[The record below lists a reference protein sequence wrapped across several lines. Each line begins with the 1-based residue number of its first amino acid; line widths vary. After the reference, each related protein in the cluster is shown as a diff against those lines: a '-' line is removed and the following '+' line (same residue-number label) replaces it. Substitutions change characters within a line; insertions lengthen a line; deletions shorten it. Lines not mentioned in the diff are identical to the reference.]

1 VRPWAYEPQPSASML
16 MVRRLTLLHIAQ
28 LDNCLPAID
37 LLCGPSIASGR
48 PLCAAFAR
56 AGCLRARGHATV
68 GLPADPKRRG
78 NDVNS
83 RRPEPDAAELSRA
96 LSETDVPKELAAF
109 AQMGLR
115 RSDLASALQVSTE
128 SIRTW
133 KRGGPV
139 RPQNREALDYLR
151 SVVLTLLQTHDVGA
165 SVRWLTTAGD
175 GRDVRPLDRVR
186 DHHSEVVAAA
196 ARFVNECSKATDKR
210 MQAPVSP
217 AAASGIAEATQRSS
231 TEVKTEISG
240 KLRAI
245 ASKPASQQEM
255 LAKIDEL
262 KSDAALLPNYV
273 APIQLIARIRREVEQ
288 AGTQPADAV
297 VLREL
302 THEDSREME
311 VADKFSAWGNT
322 HLVAGVDEP
331 ILVYALSMRVIQA
344 LRGADAS
351 AQAATRLFIA
361 ECRVKSAPPSGN
373 LASFGDGAEIW
384 RYLRG
389 TQYHT
394 SLVFDIDAVDYVRT
408 KRVKRLL
415 VGAQQLKEMPDGSYE
430 IVATGGTDLLLT
442 LARDRGLKVNVLAET
457 MKGDEATSEHAGTS
471 DWVVTIPLP
480 SRGERIGSD
489 IAPLQTSR
497 YELCVIGGDELVTEN
512 WTASKTPDR
521 RGAPA

>member
-1 VRPWAYEPQPSASML
+1 
-16 MVRRLTLLHIAQ
+16 
-28 LDNCLPAID
+28 
-37 LLCGPSIASGR
+37 
-48 PLCAAFAR
+48 
-56 AGCLRARGHATV
+56 
-68 GLPADPKRRG
+68 
-78 NDVNS
+78 VNS

-115 RSDLASALQVSTE
+115 STDLAAALQVSTE

-151 SVVLTLLQTHDVGA
+151 AVVLTLLQTNDVPA
-165 SVRWLTTAGD
+165 SIRWLTTAGEGTD
-175 GRDVRPLDRVR
+175 ARPLDRVR
-186 DHHSEVVAAA
+186 DHHAEVVATAA
-196 ARFVNECSKATDKR
+196 AFVNEVSGKAMGKR
-210 MQAPVSP
+210 RQTPVGP
-217 AAASGIAEATQRSS
+217 AATSGIAEPTQRSS

-262 KSDAALLPNYV
+262 ETDAALLPNYV
-273 APIQLIARIRREVEQ
+273 APIQLIARIRREVER
-288 AGTQPADAV
+288 ASTQPADAV

-302 THEDSREME
+302 THEDSSELE
-311 VADKFSAWGNT
+311 VADKFSAWGRT
-322 HLVAGVDEP
+322 HLVGGVDEP

-344 LRGADAS
+344 LRGADPGV
-351 AQAATRLFIA
+351 QAATQLFIA

-384 RYLRG
+384 RYLRE
-389 TQYHT
+389 THYNA

-415 VGAQQLKEMPDGSYE
+415 VGAQQLKEMPDGAFE

-457 MKGDEATSEHAGTS
+457 MKGDEPNPTRTGTN

-480 SRGERIGSD
+480 SRGDRVGSD

-497 YELCVIGGDELVTEN
+497 YELCVIEGNELVTEE
-512 WTASKTPDR
+512 WVAAKTPDV
-521 RGAPA
+521 RGARM

>member
-1 VRPWAYEPQPSASML
+1 MA
-16 MVRRLTLLHIAQ
+16 
-28 LDNCLPAID
+28 
-37 LLCGPSIASGR
+37 
-48 PLCAAFAR
+48 
-56 AGCLRARGHATV
+56 
-68 GLPADPKRRG
+68 
-78 NDVNS
+78 S
-83 RRPEPDAAELSRA
+83 RRPQPDAAELSRA
-96 LSETDVPKELAAF
+96 LSETDVPKQLAAF

-115 RSDLASALQVSTE
+115 SSDLAAALQVSSE
-128 SIRTW
+128 SIRIW

-151 SVVLTLLQTHDVGA
+151 SVALTLLQTNDVPA
-165 SVRWLTTAGD
+165 SIRWLTTASEGTD
-175 GRDVRPLDRVR
+175 ARPLDRVR
-186 DHHSEVVAAA
+186 DHHAEVVAMAA
-196 ARFVNECSKATDKR
+196 AFVNELCGHTLGPR
-210 MQAPVSP
+210 TQTPVGR
-217 AAASGIAEATQRSS
+217 AVIGGIAEPTERSS

-245 ASKPASQQEM
+245 ASKPASQEEM

-288 AGTQPADAV
+288 ASTQPADAV

-302 THEDSREME
+302 THEDSTELE
-311 VADKFSAWGNT
+311 IADKFSAWGRT

-344 LRGADAS
+344 LRGADPG
-351 AQAATRLFIA
+351 AQAATQLFIA

-384 RYLRG
+384 RYLRE
-389 TQYHT
+389 THYNT

-408 KRVKRLL
+408 ERVKRLM
-415 VGAQQLKEMPDGSYE
+415 VGAQQLKEMPDGAYE

-442 LARDRGLKVNVLAET
+442 LARARGLKVNVLAET
-457 MKGDEATSEHAGTS
+457 MKGDELHPEQTGTN

-480 SRGERIGSD
+480 SRGERVGSD
-489 IAPLQTSR
+489 IVPLQTSR
-497 YELCVIGGDELVTEN
+497 YELCVIRRDELVTEK
-512 WTASKTPDR
+512 WTASKTQDAR
-521 RGAPA
+521 SVPA

>member
-1 VRPWAYEPQPSASML
+1 M
-16 MVRRLTLLHIAQ
+16 
-28 LDNCLPAID
+28 
-37 LLCGPSIASGR
+37 
-48 PLCAAFAR
+48 
-56 AGCLRARGHATV
+56 
-68 GLPADPKRRG
+68 
-78 NDVNS
+78 NS
-83 RRPEPDAAELSRA
+83 RRPAPDAAELRRA

-151 SVVLTLLQTHDVGA
+151 SVVLTLLRTNDVPA
-165 SVRWLTTAGD
+165 SIRWLTTAGE
-175 GRDVRPLDRVR
+175 GTDVRPLDRVR
-186 DHHSEVVAAA
+186 DHHAEVVATAA
-196 ARFVNECSKATDKR
+196 EFVNEFGGKATDKR
-210 MQAPVSP
+210 TQTSVGP
-217 AAASGIAEATQRSS
+217 AATGGIAEPTQRSS

-288 AGTQPADAV
+288 ADTQSADAV

-302 THEDSREME
+302 TREDSCEME
-311 VADKFSAWGNT
+311 VADRFSAWGRT

-344 LRGADAS
+344 LRGADPD

-394 SLVFDIDAVDYVRT
+394 SLVFDIDAIDYVRT

-415 VGAQQLKEMPDGSYE
+415 VGAQQLKEMPDGTYE

-442 LARDRGLKVNVLAET
+442 LARDRGLTINVLAET
-457 MKGDEATSEHAGTS
+457 MKADESNPEHAGTN

-497 YELCVIGGDELVTEN
+497 YELCVIGRDELVTEK
-512 WTASKTPDR
+512 WTASKDR
-521 RGAPA
+521 DVRGAPT

>member
-1 VRPWAYEPQPSASML
+1 M
-16 MVRRLTLLHIAQ
+16 T
-28 LDNCLPAID
+28 
-37 LLCGPSIASGR
+37 
-48 PLCAAFAR
+48 
-56 AGCLRARGHATV
+56 
-68 GLPADPKRRG
+68 
-78 NDVNS
+78 S
-83 RRPEPDAAELSRA
+83 RRPEPDLTELRRA
-96 LSETDVPKELAAF
+96 LSETDVPKQLAAF
-109 AQMGLR
+109 GQMGLR
-115 RSDLASALQVSTE
+115 SSDLASALQVSTE
-128 SIRTW
+128 SIRIW
-133 KRGGPV
+133 KHGGPV
-139 RPQNREALDYLR
+139 RPHNRKALDHLR
-151 SVVLTLLQTHDVGA
+151 ATVLTLLQGDDVPA
-165 SVRWLTTAGD
+165 AIRWLTSPSEGAET
-175 GRDVRPLDRVR
+175 RVLDRVR
-186 DHHSEVVAAA
+186 DHHKEVEAAA
-196 ARFVNECSKATDKR
+196 AAFVNELRGNALDQRTQMPVGPVATG
-210 MQAPVSP
+210 
-217 AAASGIAEATQRSS
+217 GIAEATERSS

-245 ASKPASQQEM
+245 ASKPANQQEM

-311 VADKFSAWGNT
+311 VADKFSGWGKT
-322 HLVAGVDEP
+322 HLVAGIDEP

-344 LRGADAS
+344 LRGADPD

-457 MKGDEATSEHAGTS
+457 MKGDESTSEQAGTS

-497 YELCVIGGDELVTEN
+497 YELCVIGGDELVTEK
-512 WTASKTPDR
+512 WTASKTRDV
-521 RGAPA
+521 RGAPT

>member
-1 VRPWAYEPQPSASML
+1 VRLYSAVHDCHLREPTQVVVNLAQ
-16 MVRRLTLLHIAQ
+16 VR
-28 LDNCLPAID
+28 
-37 LLCGPSIASGR
+37 S
-48 PLCAAFAR
+48 
-56 AGCLRARGHATV
+56 
-68 GLPADPKRRG
+68 
-78 NDVNS
+78 DVNS
-83 RRPEPDAAELSRA
+83 RRHQPDAAELRRA

-151 SVVLTLLQTHDVGA
+151 SVVLTLLQTNDVAA
-165 SVRWLTTAGD
+165 SVRWLTTAAD
-175 GRDVRPLDRVR
+175 GTDMRPLDRVR
-186 DHHSEVVAAA
+186 DHHAQVVATAA
-196 ARFVNECSKATDKR
+196 AFVNEFGRKATNKR
-210 MQAPVSP
+210 AQTPVRP
-217 AAASGIAEATQRSS
+217 AATAGIAEPTQRSS

-255 LAKIDEL
+255 LARIDEL

-273 APIQLIARIRREVEQ
+273 APIQLIARIRREVQ
-288 AGTQPADAV
+288 HAGTQPADAV

-302 THEDSREME
+302 TQEDSREME
-311 VADKFSAWGNT
+311 VTDQFSAWGRT
-322 HLVAGVDEP
+322 HLVAGGDEP

-344 LRGADAS
+344 LRGADS
-351 AQAATRLFIA
+351 NAQAATRLFIA

-389 TQYHT
+389 TEYHT
-394 SLVFDIDAVDYVRT
+394 SLVFDIDAIDYVRT

-415 VGAQQLKEMPDGSYE
+415 VGAQQLKESPDGSYE

-442 LARDRGLKVNVLAET
+442 LARDQGLKVNVLAET
-457 MKGDEATSEHAGTS
+457 MKSDESNSEQTGIN

-480 SRGERIGSD
+480 SRGGHVGLD

-497 YELCVIGGDELVTEN
+497 YEVCMIERDELVTEK
-512 WTASKTPDR
+512 WSVSEPRDA